1 MFIKDLTQSLNS
13 RLANTATNYIRH
25 KLALE
30 QATGCLCLHFYTL
43 TEVVGSKESIDI
55 EAQEH
60 ILDIKFQMG
69 EMSYEIFE

>member
-1 MFIKDLTQSLNS
+1 M
-13 RLANTATNYIRH
+13 
-25 KLALE
+25 ALE

-55 EAQEH
+55 EAQEY